1 MKKFKILFLITILAL
16 FGMYFVYVEGSLP
29 VDKSNTGSTIFVIQK
44 GEGLNSI
51 IKRLAAEGLI
61 RNKLVFY
68 AIALQRGIEKKVQA
82 GDFKLSKN
90 MAAGDVAEVITHGKL
105 DEWVTVIEGLRKEEI
120 ALKLSQQFSFSE
132 ISFIEQAKEGQLFPD
147 TYLIPKTATI
157 DTILKL
163 MEANFQKKM
172 GEARKEFPYE
182 KRSDRDILILA
193 SLVERE
199 AKFADDRRTV
209 ASIILKRAQS
219 DWPLQLDATIQ
230 YGLGFQRKE
239 NTWWKRELSIDD
251 LKVDNTYNTYMRK
264 GLPPAPICNPGLDSI
279 KSAFAADPNTPY
291 WYYVNDKKGR
301 IQVAT
306 TLEGHNENI
315 RKFVQ

>member
-1 MKKFKILFLITILAL
+1 MKKYKILFFVTTLVILGA
-16 FGMYFVYVEGSLP
+16 YFIYTEGSLP
-29 VDKSNTGSTIFVIQK
+29 VDKTNSGSTIFIIKK

-51 IKRLAAEGLI
+51 IKRLEAEGLI

-68 AIALQRGIEKKVQA
+68 AISLQKGIEKRVQA

-90 MAAGDVAEVITHGKL
+90 MPAQDVAEMITHGKL
-105 DEWVTVIEGLRKEEI
+105 DEWVTIIEGLRKEEV
-120 ALKLSQQFSFSE
+120 AQKLSLLFSFSE
-132 ISFIEQAKEGQLFPD
+132 ISFIEDAREGRLFPD
-147 TYLIPKTATI
+147 TYLIPKAATI
-157 DTILKL
+157 ETIIAL
-163 MEANFQKKM
+163 MESNFQKKM
-172 GEARKEFPYE
+172 AEARKEFPYE
-182 KRSDRDILILA
+182 KRSDQEVLVLA

-209 ASIILKRAQS
+209 AGIILKRAQN
-219 DWPLQLDATIQ
+219 DWPLQIDATIQ
-230 YGLGFQRKE
+230 YGLGFQRKA
-239 NTWWKRELSIDD
+239 NTWWKRDLTVDD
-251 LKVDNTYNTYMRK
+251 LKVDNTYNTYARK
-264 GLPPAPICNPGLDSI
+264 GLPPAPICSPGLDSI
-279 KSAFAADPNTPY
+279 KAALAADPNTPY